1 MRKSV
6 IRLMLGAVLMSGAA
20 LLGAGHAG
28 AQSNGT
34 GDPLGL
40 IADAAIQPFWAQ
52 GANVA
57 VIDLTSPVGDNSGG
71 KKSDPLHAIFFNA
84 SCVRDFSIPIPVTEN
99 GLFVFS
105 PDDLGVDYTG
115 LLVIA
120 GTTDQVSMVPASF
133 PFHVRSEWINFG
145 GDWIREVDPI
155 AVRSAESAQTYSPLR
170 SAASFV
176 SILEDAT
183 FHTEIYLVCPSPSTV
198 LSVLPVSRD
207 FPPAP
212 RIAYAPARSGALI
225 VGVIYDEDEAPL
237 RNITLP
243 CNCSSM
249 FPVLDINPVYGDPSA
264 SSTFYTELVTYTTF
278 TETPNTFTGYRGIT
292 VTAGVWPGGTGDDF
306 GRLNNGSAA
315 AYLNISGGA
324 AGLR

>member
-6 IRLMLGAVLMSGAA
+6 IGSMLGVVL
-20 LLGAGHAG
+20 LCAGHAG

-40 IADAAIQPFWAQ
+40 ISYGAIQPFWSQ
-52 GANVA
+52 GANIA

-71 KKSDPLHAIFFNA
+71 GLNHPLHAIFFNA

-99 GLFVFS
+99 GLLIVS
-105 PDDLGVDYTG
+105 PDDLGIDYTG
-115 LLVIA
+115 LVVIA
-120 GTTDQVSMVPASF
+120 GTEDQVTMVPASF

-155 AVRSAESAQTYSPLR
+155 AVGSAESTQTWSALR

-183 FHTEIYLVCPSPSTV
+183 FHTEIFVVCPSPTTV
-198 LSVLPVSRD
+198 LPILPISSG
-207 FPPAP
+207 FPPP
-212 RIAYAPARSGALI
+212 PKIAYAATKASALI

-249 FPVLDINPVYGDPSA
+249 FPVLDINSVYGDPAA
-264 SSTFYTELVTYTTF
+264 SSVFYTELATYTTASSMSA
-278 TETPNTFTGYRGIT
+278 PNTFTGYRSIT
-292 VTAGVWPGGTGDDF
+292 VTAGGIWPGGTADDF

-315 AYLNISGGA
+315 AYLNVPGWVP
-324 AGLR
+324 GLR